1 MGSGSSTLSN
11 VTDYSKPDTGS
22 SGSSNST
29 FETTPYTVNIQSGQK
44 IAILMGNNYTG
55 TNNELRGC
63 IADTTRMKEMLQ
75 SWGFTCIVMTDLE
88 SGSLKVTRQNI
99 LNILDVTLSG
109 LDTNDTCIVYYS
121 GHGSLLNDTS
131 GDEGSFGKDSVI
143 IPIDYKTSGIIT
155 DDTIRQQL
163 LKATKGNAFCIF
175 DSCNSGS
182 VCDLRYN
189 IFSSIYRA
197 IVSLHPVLN
206 PENWTKTFSFAENT
220 NYAETNTNILS
231 LSGSRDSQ
239 FSFEIQDASGNFG
252 GALTFALISV
262 LRKETPSV
270 LISDLFAK
278 VKTKL
283 ASWGITNQN
292 PQLMSGKTFDETF
305 TFSNYM
311 RI

>member
-11 VTDYSKPDTGS
+11 VTDYNKPDNS
-22 SGSSNST
+22 SSSST
-29 FETTPYTVNIQSGQK
+29 FETTPYTVNVQSGQRL
-44 IAILMGNNYTG
+44 AILMGNNYTG
-55 TNNELRGC
+55 TDNELKGC
-63 IADTTRMKEMLQ
+63 IADVNRMKDLLQ
-75 SWGFTCIVMTDLE
+75 TWGFTCVIMTDLA
-88 SGSLKVTRQNI
+88 SDSLKMTRQNI

-121 GHGSLLNDTS
+121 GHGSLITDSS
-131 GDEGSFGKDSVI
+131 GDEGVFGKDSVI
-143 IPIDYKTSGIIT
+143 IPVDYKTNGIIS

-163 LKATKGNAFCIF
+163 LKATKGNVFSIF

-189 IFSSIYRA
+189 IFSNIYRA

-206 PENWTKTFSFAENT
+206 PENWVKTFSFAENT
-220 NYAETNTNILS
+220 TYAETNTNVLS

-239 FSFEIQDASGNFG
+239 FSYEIQDASGNYG

-262 LRKETPSV
+262 LRKETPTILLSE
-270 LISDLFAK
+270 LFAK

-292 PQLMSGKTFDETF
+292 PQFMSGKTFNETF

>member
-1 MGSGSSTLSN
+1 MGSGNSTLSN
-11 VTDYSKPDTGS
+11 VTDFNKPVNNPSD
-22 SGSSNST
+22 ST
-29 FETTPYTVNIQSGQK
+29 FETTPYNVNIQSGQK

-63 IADTTRMKEMLQ
+63 IADVNRMKEMLQ
-75 SWGFTCIVMTDLE
+75 PWGFTCIVMTDLE
-88 SGSLKVTRQNI
+88 SGSLKVTRQNM
-99 LNILDVTLSG
+99 LNILDATLSA
-109 LDTNDTCIVYYS
+109 LDTDDTCLIYFS
-121 GHGSLLNDTS
+121 GHGSLINDTS

-143 IPIDYKTSGIIT
+143 IPIDYKTAGVIS
-155 DDTIRQQL
+155 DDTIREQL

-182 VCDLRYN
+182 MCDLRYN
-189 IFSSIYRA
+189 IFSSIYRT

-206 PENWTKTFSFAENT
+206 PKNWVKTFSFATNT
-220 NYAETNTNILS
+220 NYEETNTNVLS

-239 FSFEIQDASGNFG
+239 FSYEIQDTSGNFG

-262 LRKETPSV
+262 LREETPAV

-278 VKTKL
+278 VKAKL
-283 ASWGITNQN
+283 GSWGITSQT

>member
-11 VTDYSKPDTGS
+11 VSDGFNKPDTN
-22 SGSSNST
+22 SSNST
-29 FETTPYTVNIQSGQK
+29 FETTAYTPNVQSGQRL
-44 IAILMGNNYTG
+44 AILIGNNYTG

-63 IADTTRMKEMLQ
+63 IADANRMKDMLQ
-75 SWGFTCIVMTDLE
+75 TWGFTNIIMTDLA
-88 SGSLKVTRQNI
+88 SGSLKATRQNI

-109 LDTNDTCIVYYS
+109 LDTNDTCVIYYS
-121 GHGSLLNDTS
+121 GHGSLINDS
-131 GDEGSFGKDSVI
+131 GGDEGSFGKDSVI
-143 IPIDYKTSGIIT
+143 VPIDYQTSGVIS

-163 LKATKGNAFCIF
+163 LKATKGNSFCIF

-197 IVSLHPVLN
+197 VVSLNPLLN
-206 PENWTKTFSFAENT
+206 PENWAKTFSFAENT
-220 NYAETNTNILS
+220 NYVETNTNILS
-231 LSGSRDSQ
+231 LSGSRDNQ
-239 FSFEIQDASGNFG
+239 FSYEIQDASGNYG
-252 GALTFALISV
+252 GALTFAFITV
-262 LRKETPSV
+262 LRKETPSI

-283 ASWGITNQN
+283 SSWGITNQN
-292 PQLMSGKTFDETF
+292 PQLMSGKTFDETL
-305 TFSNYM
+305 TFANYM

>member
-11 VTDYSKPDTGS
+11 VSDGFNKPDTAS
-22 SGSSNST
+22 SSST
-29 FETTPYTVNIQSGQK
+29 FETTPYSVNTQPGQR

-55 TNNELRGC
+55 TSNELRGC
-63 IADTTRMKEMLQ
+63 IADANRMKEMLQ
-75 SWGFTCIVMTDLE
+75 SWGFTCVVMTDLE

-99 LNILDVTLSG
+99 LNILNVTLSN
-109 LDTNDTCIVYYS
+109 LDTNDTCLIYYS
-121 GHGSLLNDTS
+121 GHGSLVNDPS

-143 IPIDYKTSGIIT
+143 VPIDYQSSGIIS

-189 IFSSIYRA
+189 IFSSIYRT
-197 IVSLHPVLN
+197 IVSLNPVLN
-206 PENWTKTFSFAENT
+206 PEHWTKTFSFAENT
-220 NYAETNTNILS
+220 TYAETNTNILS

-239 FSFEIQDASGNFG
+239 FSYEIQDASGNYG
-252 GALTFALISV
+252 GALTFALITV
-262 LRKETPSV
+262 LRKETPAL

-283 ASWGITNQN
+283 SSWGITQN
-292 PQLMSGKTFDETF
+292 PQLMSGKTFDDTTTF
-305 TFSNYM
+305 ANYM

>member
-1 MGSGSSTLSN
+1 MGSGSSTLST
-11 VTDYSKPDTGS
+11 VSDLSKPDTSS
-22 SGSSNST
+22 SGAT
-29 FETTPYTVNIQSGQK
+29 FETTSYTVNVQSGQRL
-44 IAILMGNNYTG
+44 AILIGNNYTG
-55 TNNELRGC
+55 TENQLRGC
-63 IADTTRMKEMLQ
+63 IADTNRMKDMLQ
-75 SWGFTCIVMTDLE
+75 TWGFSCVLMTDLV
-88 SGSLKVTRQNI
+88 SGSLKATKQNI

-109 LDTNDTCIVYYS
+109 LDTNDTLIIYYS
-121 GHGSLLNDTS
+121 GHGSLVSDSS

-143 IPIDYKTSGIIT
+143 VPIDYKTAGIIS

-163 LKATKGNAFCIF
+163 LKATKGNAFCVF

-189 IFSSIYRA
+189 IFSSIYRT

-206 PENWTKTFSFAENT
+206 PEHWTKSFSFAENT
-220 NYAETNTNILS
+220 NYVETNTNVLS

-239 FSFEIQDASGNFG
+239 FSFEIQDGSGNYG

-262 LRKETPSV
+262 LRKETPAI

-292 PQLMSGKTFDETF
+292 PQLMSGKTFNETI
-305 TFSNYM
+305 TFANYM